1 MSYCVYSVS
10 NLKTGSLSVEL
21 EPFTASSPRAAPAE
35 DYIFCLAL
43 CPNLESARENLKFYK
58 NLYKIS

>member
-1 MSYCVYSVS
+1 MSYCVYSLS

-21 EPFTASSPRAAPAE
+21 EPFTASSPRAASAE
-35 DYIFCLAL
+35 DSVFYLAL

>member
-1 MSYCVYSVS
+1 MSYCVYSIS

-21 EPFTASSPRAAPAE
+21 EPFTASSPRAASAE
-35 DYIFCLAL
+35 DSVFCLAL

>member
-21 EPFTASSPRAAPAE
+21 EPFTASTPRAASSE
-35 DYIFCLAL
+35 DSVFCLAL
-43 CPNLESARENLKFYK
+43 CPNLESARENLNFYK